1 MTNNAK
7 FDPVEHQAYE
17 DSLKYYRDMKNVID
31 TAAMEARE
39 EGKQEGIE
47 LGKQEGIELGKHAE
61 KIEIARNL
69 LDVLDDATIAFKTG
83 LSIEAIKALR

>member
-7 FDPVEHQAYE
+7 FDPVERQAYE

-47 LGKQEGIELGKHAE
+47 LGVMVKYFRKEFK
-61 KIEIARNL
+61 L
-69 LDVLDDATIAFKTG
+69 LSLKTSYAQPVSGNSVLN
-83 LSIEAIKALR
+83 

>member
-1 MTNNAK
+1 MN
-7 FDPVEHQAYE
+7 
-17 DSLKYYRDMKNVID
+17 NVIK

-47 LGKQEGIELGKHAE
+47 QGIELGKQEGEQAKAL
-61 KIEIARNL
+61 EIAHNL
-69 LDVLDDATIAFKTG
+69 LDLLDDATIAAKTG

>member
-47 LGKQEGIELGKHAE
+47 LGKHAE
-61 KIEIARNL
+61 KLEIARNL
-69 LDVLDDATIAFKTG
+69 LDVLDDATIAIKTG